1 MRLGGSDEVLNL
13 VVYQEFGG
21 FCYGDGWIWLSSSC
35 QRAEQFVGDLMYLEV
50 SFYSSRVVCVKG
62 GILCFK
68 NTVMLYPV

>member
-1 MRLGGSDEVLNL
+1 MEM
-13 VVYQEFGG
+13 GG
-21 FCYGDGWIWLSSSC
+21 FGSRLAVSGRNSLS
-35 QRAEQFVGDLMYLEV
+35 EIMYLEV